1 MFRQLPSIPPALRG
15 FHLTCPY
22 RNPKIA
28 ARRFGIMVGQT
39 ISHYRI
45 LAKLGAGGMGVVYEA
60 EDVRLGRRVALKFL
74 PENLG
79 RDQKALQRFEREARA
94 ASSLNHPSICTIY
107 EVEEYD
113 RQPVIVMELLH
124 GESLKDRI
132 RKGPVTTNELLDIG
146 IQTADALEA
155 AHIRGIIH
163 RDIKPA
169 NIFVVGPGRV
179 KILDFGLAKVVSPH
193 LAEDVAGEES
203 LTAQGV
209 IPGTTAYMSPE
220 QARGEEL
227 DARSDLF
234 SLGGVLYELATGQR
248 PFTVKNTLLI
258 LDAVLHACPR
268 PPSTLNPALPAELD
282 NIIPRTLE
290 KDRERRYQH
299 AADIRSDLMRVKRE
313 TELASPALLHA
324 APTHR
329 KTIRVDKRLLF
340 LLSGAVVAI
349 AITAVS
355 FLYPRRATLT
365 EKDTIVLADFENKT
379 GDPVFD
385 DALKQALLVDLGQ
398 SPFLS
403 ILPDR
408 KMAATLRMMGRSPD
422 QPATGEVA
430 RELCQR
436 VGSKAMLAGSIS
448 NLGNE
453 YVIGLNA
460 INCSTGDTLVAEQAR
475 ASGKGEVLKSLD
487 NSASAMR
494 AKLGESLVSVQK
506 FTTPIEEATTSSLEA
521 LKAYSI
527 GRRAVYFKGDVAGI
541 PYYQQA
547 LELDPNFALAY
558 RALSVAYT
566 NLGQSTRATENLKKA
581 FELRERVSEH
591 EKYSISG
598 RYYSDVTG
606 ELDKANHV
614 YELWAETYPRDFLA
628 PLNLGDD
635 YMRLGEWEKALK
647 ANEASLRLE
656 PNSGVTNSNLAE
668 AQFALHYFDQAKDT
682 VQQAI
687 AHNMDFY
694 ELRLD
699 LYYGAFLLGDQELMQ
714 QQFSWAAGR
723 SGEEDWLLSAQSD
736 TEAYFGRLNAA
747 REFTRRAVDSAQR
760 ADAKETAAIWQVDAA
775 MQEAELGN
783 VSLARQS
790 ALTALALVEGRNVRV
805 AAALALARAGDIS
818 KAQELA
824 ESLNR
829 DFPQNTIVQ
838 GYWLPAI
845 LAAIEIHRQNP
856 GKAVHI
862 LQTATPYERA
872 QSQPFHVGML
882 YPVYLRGQA
891 FLLAQQGAQAAAEF
905 QKIIDARG
913 IVLNFPLGALAHLQL
928 GRAYVLSG
936 ETAKAKTA
944 YQDFLALWKDAD
956 PDIPILKQ
964 AKSEYAKLQ

>member
-1 MFRQLPSIPPALRG
+1 ML
-15 FHLTCPY
+15 
-22 RNPKIA
+22 
-28 ARRFGIMVGQT
+28 GQT

-45 LAKLGAGGMGVVYEA
+45 LGKLGAGGMGVVYEA
-60 EDVRLGRRVALKFL
+60 EDLRLGRRVALKFL

-94 ASSLNHPSICTIY
+94 ASSLNHPSICTIH

-113 RQPVIVMELLH
+113 RQPVMVMELLH
-124 GESLKDRI
+124 GQSLKDRI
-132 RKGPVTTNELLDIG
+132 RTGPVSPNELLDIG

-248 PFTVKNTLLI
+248 PFIGKNTLLT
-258 LDAVLHACPR
+258 LDAILHACP
-268 PPSTLNPALPAELD
+268 PLPSTLNPALPAELD
-282 NIIPRTLE
+282 KIIPRALE

-299 AADIRSDLMRVKRE
+299 AADIRSDLMRLKHE
-313 TELASPALLHA
+313 TESASPALPRA
-324 APTHR
+324 APIHR
-329 KTIRVDKRLLF
+329 KTVRVERWLLV
-340 LLSGAVVAI
+340 LLSGAVVAV
-349 AITAVS
+349 AITALA

-385 DALKQALLVDLGQ
+385 DALKQALSVDLGQ
-398 SPFLS
+398 SPFLN

-422 QPATGEVA
+422 VPAMGEVA

-448 NLGNE
+448 NLGSE

-475 ASGKGEVLKSLD
+475 ASSKSEVLKSLD

-506 FTTPIEEATTSSLEA
+506 FGTPIEEATTSSLEA

-527 GRRAVYFKGDVAGI
+527 GRRGSYFKGDVAAI

-547 LELDPNFALAY
+547 LEIDPNFALAY
-558 RALSVAYT
+558 RALSVAYI
-566 NLGQSTRATENLKKA
+566 NLGQSTRAAENMKKA

-635 YMRLGEWEKALK
+635 YMRLGEWENSLK
-647 ANEASLRLE
+647 ATEASLHLE
-656 PNSGVTNSNLAE
+656 PNSGVTNSNLAT
-668 AQFALHYFDQAKDT
+668 AQFALHHFEEAKNT
-682 VQQAI
+682 IERAI
-687 AHNMDFY
+687 AHNMDY
-694 ELRLD
+694 YDLRID
-699 LYYGAFLLGDQELMQ
+699 LYHAAFLRGDQELMQ
-714 QQFSWAAGR
+714 QQLSWTAGR
-723 SGEEDWLLSAQSD
+723 SGEEHWLLSAQSD
-736 TEAYFGRLNAA
+736 TEAYFGRFDTA

-760 ADAKETAAIWQVDAA
+760 ADAKETAALWQVNAA
-775 MQEAELGN
+775 MREAEVGN
-783 VSLARQS
+783 VALARQS
-790 ALTALALVEGRNVRV
+790 ALAALALVEGRDVRD
-805 AAALALARAGDIS
+805 AAALALARAGDTL
-818 KAQELA
+818 KAQEIA
-824 ESLNR
+824 ERLNR

-845 LAAIEIHRQNP
+845 LAAIEIQKQNP
-856 GKAVHI
+856 GKAVQI
-862 LQTATPYERA
+862 LQTATPYELA
-872 QSQPFHVGML
+872 QTQPFRVGML
-882 YPVYLRGQA
+882 YPIYLRGQA
-891 FLLAQQGAQAAAEF
+891 LLLAHEGKQAAAEF
-905 QKIIDARG
+905 QKIIDLRG

-936 ETAKAKTA
+936 ETARAKTA
-944 YQDFLALWKDAD
+944 YHDFLALWKDAD
-956 PDIPILKQ
+956 PGIPILTQ
-964 AKSEYAKLQ
+964 AESEYAKLQ